1 MSKQSFMTVRRKL
14 VIASWT
20 RPTEGNIY
28 GKLTVDATQA
38 QRYVDHV
45 RERSGEKVTI
55 THLVGKAC
63 ALALAQ
69 APSLNGR
76 IFLGRYVPHDTV
88 DITFLVALE
97 GGGNL
102 AKAKVAQT
110 DKKSVADI
118 ARELREMAERLR
130 QGKDD
135 QFKKSQ
141 GPLHAL
147 PTWLIRPILWLT
159 GWLTGALGIE
169 MKVFGLERFPFG
181 SLVVTNVGVFGL
193 DEGYAPQTPFAR
205 VPVWV
210 LVGAVKKQPVVVDDQ
225 VVVRPILP
233 LMATLDHRFVDG
245 AQLGTMARTLRDV
258 LENPWKLDGLAAAP
272 WDGGTGA
279 QLPAP
284 SDKQATP
291 T

>member
-1 MSKQSFMTVRRKL
+1 MTNSDFMTVRRKL
-14 VIASWT
+14 AIASWT
-20 RPTEGNIY
+20 TPTEGNIY
-28 GKLTVDATQA
+28 GKLVVDASSL
-38 QRYVDHV
+38 QRYADHV
-45 RERSGEKVTI
+45 RETTGEKVTV

-63 ALALAQ
+63 ALAMAQ

-76 IFLGRYVPHDTV
+76 IFLGRFIPHSTV
-88 DITFLVALE
+88 DITFLVTLE
-97 GGGNL
+97 GGSNL
-102 AKAKVAQT
+102 AKAKVEGT

-141 GPLHAL
+141 GPLHVL
-147 PTWLIRPILWLT
+147 PTWLIRPIVWLT

-169 MKVFGLERFPFG
+169 VKVFGLERFPFG

-210 LVGAVKKQPVVVDDQ
+210 LVGAIKKQPVVVDDQ
-225 VVVRPILP
+225 VVVRPLLP

-258 LENPWKLDGLAAAP
+258 LENPWKLDGLTAP
-272 WDGGTGA
+272 PWEQA
-279 QLPAP
+279 QLPPA
-284 SDKQATP
+284 A
-291 T
+291 